1 MGIRVTR
8 EARVRIRENITRGI
22 KVGIRGTRLDRK
34 NPSGNKGTK
43 KNNQLSR
50 KNKMRLRVQKRI
62 TS

>member
-1 MGIRVTR
+1 M
-8 EARVRIRENITRGI
+8 RIRENITRGI